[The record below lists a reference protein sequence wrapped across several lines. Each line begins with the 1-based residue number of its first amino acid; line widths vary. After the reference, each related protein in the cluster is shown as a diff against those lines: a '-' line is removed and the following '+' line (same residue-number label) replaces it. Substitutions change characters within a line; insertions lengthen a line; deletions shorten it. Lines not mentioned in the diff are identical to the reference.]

1 MKKET
6 HTSHEVQIEDGD
18 VAYVKMPRAEQ
29 DKKVAKSIM
38 LRELIKDYK
47 GPDIVLDFSEDE
59 ELLGV
64 EILAF

>member
-1 MKKET
+1 
-6 HTSHEVQIEDGD
+6 
-18 VAYVKMPRAEQ
+18 MPRAEQ

>member
-6 HTSHEVQIEDGD
+6 HTSHEIQIEDGD
-18 VAYVKMPRAEQ
+18 VAYVKMPQAEQ

-38 LRELIKDYK
+38 LRELIKEYK
-47 GPDIVLDFSEDE
+47 GPDIVLDFSEGD